1 MDKWG
6 FLKMLLKEIAKTGA
20 VVGVNFYVL
29 LMIVGFVE
37 QLFLY
42 YLYILVD
49 EPVPL
54 PIPLTEYVILI
65 DNTLVYLVLFILIFL
80 FAFTFPFKPI
90 GYHIIFEEKPRK
102 LPPGTA
108 SLHLIVGK
116 ELLEKEEDDKDE
128 EN

>member
-6 FLKMLLKEIAKTGA
+6 FLKMLLKEGGKVIV
-20 VVGVNFYVL
+20 VVGVNFYIL
-29 LMIVGFVE
+29 NMIS
-37 QLFLY
+37 LFIEEIFY
-42 YLYILVD
+42 FIFYAISD
-49 EPVPL
+49 E
-54 PIPLTEYVILI
+54 PIPLQFPLTGYYIPI
-65 DNTLVYLVLFILIFL
+65 DTSLVMETLLILIFL

-128 EN
+128 